1 MLCQHL
7 HMSTAYFSTVFKR
20 ESGESYTSYLT
31 GVRME
36 KAAELLKTTDDKTYF
51 IAAQVGY
58 DEPNYFSYV
67 FKKRYG
73 VSPNKFRGK

>member
-1 MLCQHL
+1 MVCEHL
-7 HMSTAYFSTVFKR
+7 HISAAYFSTVFKK
-20 ESGESYTSYLT
+20 EAGESYSSYLT
-31 GVRME
+31 GLRME
-36 KAAELLKTTDDKTYF
+36 KAAELMKTTDEKNYS

-58 DEPNYFSYV
+58 DEPNYFSHV